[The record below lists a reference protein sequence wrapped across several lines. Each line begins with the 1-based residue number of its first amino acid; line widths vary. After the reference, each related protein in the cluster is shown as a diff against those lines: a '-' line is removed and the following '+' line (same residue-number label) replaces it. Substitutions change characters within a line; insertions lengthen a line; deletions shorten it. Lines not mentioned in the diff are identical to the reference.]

1 MAGSILAI
9 VADVEPYPQ
18 GNDEV
23 RAVYVP
29 ARCPL
34 PAPSPTRSRHRRSSI
49 KRSAHSAWD
58 GCASVIDCGN
68 RGGGAGIGGRWIPL
82 AQPGR
87 EMSPSRVL
95 IVGAGPAGATAA
107 LLLAEHGIDTLV
119 LERRSVPLTHPAAHV
134 LSTRTLEIFRELGLE
149 HDVRRLSSRLYEL
162 RDIIYATNL
171 TGPELGRITLYDPES
186 AEAEALQSLSP
197 SRGANLSQ
205 HVLEPLL
212 WDQLEA
218 CERVEFRR
226 GAVYQDHRETS
237 GGVEVRATGPDGDG
251 EWTATGRYLIGAD
264 GAGSHV
270 RSTCGLQMRGPVL
283 QHVISVHFS
292 ADLRPYLWSR
302 RAPVVLTC
310 TPRAMG
316 VIIVH
321 STPDDFVFQFPYFPP
336 VQHLAD
342 FTADDCRRRVREA
355 VGHRELA
362 VDVHSVQSWA
372 MTAQVTDRYRT
383 GRTFLIG
390 DAAHRFPP
398 TGGLGLNTGVHDAHN
413 LAWKLAWE
421 ISGFAPADLLDS
433 YEAERRPI
441 GIANTEHSVQNFGGL
456 MDVYAALGLPR
467 SGARMLQ
474 GMAGSRPL
482 AALPRPASRWLLNT
496 LTAVAMQRIARVTS
510 QGRFGA
516 RSRHKAHAVIV
527 RQGGHYR
534 TWGLDLGV
542 HYDRGF
548 LDEDN
553 ISDDVQDIEF
563 YTPIV
568 RVGGRLPHVW
578 VRHNGA
584 RVSTLDLPARDTL
597 TILTTSQYKSG
608 WHDAQTAVG
617 HPLTVIGVDLTPG
630 KGPLSSLAAG
640 QALLLRPDAHI
651 AAVLDPSRTGYADA
665 LGAALAQL
673 GLTATV
679 KESYGRTC

>member
-1 MAGSILAI
+1 
-9 VADVEPYPQ
+9 
-18 GNDEV
+18 
-23 RAVYVP
+23 
-29 ARCPL
+29 
-34 PAPSPTRSRHRRSSI
+34 
-49 KRSAHSAWD
+49 
-58 GCASVIDCGN
+58 
-68 RGGGAGIGGRWIPL
+68 
-82 AQPGR
+82 
-87 EMSPSRVL
+87 MSTSRVL

-119 LERRSVPLTHPAAHV
+119 VERRMAPLTHPAAHV

-162 RDIIYATNL
+162 RDIVYATSL

-186 AEAEALQSLSP
+186 AEAESLQSLSP
-197 SRGANLSQ
+197 TRGANLSQ

-218 CERVEFRR
+218 CKRVEFQR
-226 GAVYQDHRETS
+226 GAVCQDHRETPD
-237 GGVEVRATGPDGDG
+237 GAEVRVIGPDGDG
-251 EWTATGRYLIGAD
+251 ERIETGRYLIGAD

-321 STPDDFVFQFPYFPP
+321 SSPDDFVFQFPYFPP
-336 VQHLAD
+336 VQRLAD
-342 FTADDCRRRVREA
+342 FTADDCRRRVRDA
-355 VGHRELA
+355 VGNKDLA
-362 VDVHSVQSWA
+362 ADIHSVQSWA
-372 MTAQVTDRYRT
+372 MTAQVADRYRK

-421 ISGFAPADLLDS
+421 ISGRAPADLLDT

-441 GIANTEHSVQNFGGL
+441 GIANTEHSVKNFGGL

-467 SGARMLQ
+467 SGARTLQ
-474 GMAGSRPL
+474 ALAGSRPM
-482 AALPRPASRWLLNT
+482 AALPRPASRWMLNA
-496 LTAVAMQRIARVTS
+496 LTSVAMQRIARVTS
-510 QGRFGA
+510 QGRIGTH
-516 RSRHKAHAVIV
+516 SRHKAQAVIA

-548 LDEDN
+548 LDEGD

-568 RVGGRLPHVW
+568 RVGGRLPHAW
-578 VRHNGA
+578 VRYNGA
-584 RVSTLDLPARDTL
+584 RVSTLDLPARETL
-597 TILTTSQYKSG
+597 TVLTASQHESS
-608 WHDAQTAVG
+608 WCDAQTAVG
-617 HPLTVIGVDLTPG
+617 HPLTVIGVDPTPRR
-630 KGPLSSLAAG
+630 GPLGALAAG

-651 AAVLDPSRTGYADA
+651 AAVLDPASIGYADA
-665 LGAALAQL
+665 LGAALDQL
-673 GLTATV
+673 GLRATV
-679 KESYGRTC
+679 KESYEPTR